1 MEKNHPEGV
10 GLAASCMA
18 ACPVHTPTQAYV
30 QAIAEGRYEDAMDLL
45 LSANPFSS
53 VCGRICHHPCE
64 QNCRRIAVDK
74 PISLR
79 GLKRFVMDQT
89 KDFRKTRKRQGAP
102 ANGKKAAIIGAGPS
116 GLTAAQDLAMKGYQ
130 VTVFEASDSP
140 GGMLG
145 KAIPRY
151 RLPFD
156 VVMEDIADILAL
168 GVELKTNTA
177 IGKDLSFADLR
188 QQGFN
193 AILLA
198 IGLAQSKSL
207 GIPGIDSKGI
217 LLGIPFLRMAA
228 EGVPVKLG
236 EKVVVIGGG
245 NVAIDVARTA
255 RRLGSKKV
263 TMVSLESRKEMP
275 AWEWEIQEAVDE
287 GIELMPSWGPKAI
300 QAGKG
305 GVRGIELKK
314 CTRVFD
320 ENKRFNPAFDE
331 SVTTQVA
338 CDNILIAIGQGSD
351 FSFLQGSGVKLTPRG
366 LLEWDGETFATSVPG
381 IFASG
386 ETVTGP
392 GSAVEAVASGHRAA
406 EAMDHW
412 LQTGT
417 FKKVPKEELPNIG
430 ELPKEVAEKA
440 RKLERVEV
448 GLTDAGKRVQD
459 FEEFERTYTE
469 AEALREA
476 RRCVAC
482 ATGAVVTEELC
493 AACLT
498 CVRVC
503 PFGVATVDR
512 TASTPAEKC
521 LTCGLCAAECPAAA
535 IALSRFG
542 TEKVKQELARLAGVK
557 KDKDKPIIVSFNC
570 IYEAQSR
577 RYLVPG
583 EEVLGKDGVLRI
595 MVPCVARLK
604 VTELLM
610 PFELGADGVAVI
622 ACEEGECV
630 YPTAE
635 DRLEVRVR
643 RAKQLLDEI
652 GIGGGRMDLFKT
664 KGSAEESWEELWE
677 ESRNKIKSAGT
688 GAGAEVSR

>member
-1 MEKNHPEGV
+1 MDQQPKPGIL
-10 GLAASCMA
+10 LAATCMA

-30 QAIAEGRYEDAMDLL
+30 QAIAEGRYEDAMELL
-45 LSANPFSS
+45 LAANPFSS

-64 QNCRRIAVDK
+64 QKCRRTAVDR

-79 GLKRFVMDQT
+79 GLKRFVMDA
-89 KDFRKTRKRQGAP
+89 TREYRRTRRREKAP
-102 ANGKKAAIIGAGPS
+102 ANGKKVAIIGAGPS
-116 GLTAAQDLAMKGYQ
+116 GLTAAQDLALKGYQ
-130 VTVFEASDSP
+130 VTVFEASDTP

-151 RLPFD
+151 RLPFE
-156 VVMEDIADILAL
+156 VVMEDINDILAL

-188 QQGFN
+188 KQGFD

-198 IGLAQSKSL
+198 IGLAQSRTL

-217 LLGIPFLRMAA
+217 LLALPFLRMAR
-228 EGVPVKLG
+228 EGTPVRLG
-236 EKVVVIGGG
+236 QRVVVIGGG

-255 RRLGSKKV
+255 RRLGAKQV
-263 TMVSLESRKEMP
+263 IMVSLESRQEMP
-275 AWEWEIQEAVDE
+275 AWDWEIREAVEE

-300 QAGKG
+300 RSEQGE
-305 GVRGIELKK
+305 VRGIELKK

-320 ENKRFNPAFDE
+320 ENRRFNPAFDE
-331 SVTTQVA
+331 SVTTTVA

-351 FSFLQGSGVKLTPRG
+351 FSFLQGSEVKLTPRG
-366 LLEWDGETFATSVPG
+366 LLEWNPETFATSVPG

-412 LQTGT
+412 LRTGA
-417 FKKVPKEELPNIG
+417 FKRVPKVDLPNIG
-430 ELPKEVAEKA
+430 DLPQEVAEKA
-440 RKLERVEV
+440 KKLERVEV
-448 GLTDAGKRVQD
+448 DLPAAGRRVQG
-459 FEEFERTYTE
+459 FEEIERTYTE

-482 ATGAVVTEELC
+482 ATGAVVQEELC

-498 CVRVC
+498 CVRIC

-512 TASTPAEKC
+512 TAATPAEKC

-542 TEKVKQELARLAGVK
+542 TEKVKQELKRLAGVK
-557 KDKDKPIIVSFNC
+557 RTGDRPLIVSFNC
-570 IYEAQSR
+570 IYEAESR
-577 RYLVPG
+577 RSLVPG
-583 EEVLGKDGVLRI
+583 EEVLGRDGILRI

-604 VTELLM
+604 LSELLM
-610 PFELGADGVAVI
+610 PFEHGADGVAVI
-622 ACEEGECV
+622 ACESGECV

-635 DRLEVRVR
+635 DRLAVRVQ
-643 RAKQLLDEI
+643 RAKQLLDEV
-652 GIGGGRMDLFKT
+652 GIGGHRINLFQT
-664 KGSAEESWEELWE
+664 RGSAEESWEELWE
-677 ESRNKIKSAGT
+677 QSRRKIKDA
-688 GAGAEVSR
+688 GAGAGVEVAK